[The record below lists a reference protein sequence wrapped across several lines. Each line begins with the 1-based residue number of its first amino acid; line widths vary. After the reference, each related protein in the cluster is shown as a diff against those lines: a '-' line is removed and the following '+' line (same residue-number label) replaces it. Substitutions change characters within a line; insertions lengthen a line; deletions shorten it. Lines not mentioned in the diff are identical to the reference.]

1 MAFLPA
7 PQTFGSQFGA
17 GLGQGIA
24 ATLPEKLEQF
34 ITTKRTQREKSSIN
48 QKIEAL
54 GENATLT
61 DKMGIWLGSDLS
73 PEDKKQGYEVLKNE
87 GATAFAEKFKNQNY
101 TIGDIVEGTSLGYI
115 TPGLAPILAS
125 PLIKDPMEQQL
136 LQQFFGGGGQ
146 PGIGGEEQPAP
157 GIQEDISVGLEDR
170 VTQDS
175 TAQQGAKEAAPGEE
189 TVRPPRRTSPIIDNE
204 GRKKLLQ
211 RMMTTKGPLANLA
224 KTELASIEKSEER
237 QFKKTEK
244 EEERGFQTAEKEEKR
259 IFEEK
264 KRKEE
269 AEARTKETAEKR
281 AFDRNKSYLDR
292 ISDIAVELPKER
304 VALQQMRGALDDK
317 SFNSWRNVVAEMTG
331 VETLKTAS
339 AQVLNSASKQ
349 FLMSSLAG
357 LTGRPN
363 QFIEKQ
369 ITKALISPLY
379 RNEANELIYEG
390 LEGLNKL
397 KEREVQIAED
407 LEDFYTSKGEEIPR
421 TFQKM
426 VRAQHKQEV
435 DDFENRYEQRV
446 KQLLSSKDA
455 KSDEV
460 RMTDP
465 DGKLRNV
472 PKKDA
477 KKAQDAG
484 YKLVK

>member
-7 PQTFGSQFGA
+7 PKTFGSQFGS
-17 GLGQGIA
+17 GLGKGIA
-24 ATLPEKLEQF
+24 ESLPEKLEQF
-34 ITTKRTQREKSSIN
+34 ITTKRAEREKSSIN
-48 QKIEAL
+48 QKIEDL
-54 GENATLT
+54 GEKATLT
-61 DKMGIWLGSDLS
+61 DKMGVWLSSNLS
-73 PEDKKQGYEVLKNE
+73 PEDKKQGYEMLKQE
-87 GATAFAEKFKNQNY
+87 GATGFSEKFQNQDY
-101 TIGDIVEGTSLGYI
+101 TVADIIEGTSLGYI
-115 TPGLAPILAS
+115 TPGLAPILAA
-125 PLIKDPMEQQL
+125 PLMKDPLEQQL
-136 LQQFFGGGGQ
+136 IQQYFGDQGQ
-146 PGIGGEEQPAP
+146 PGIGDQGQPAP
-157 GIQEDISVGLEDR
+157 GIQEDR
-170 VTQDS
+170 VTQDF
-175 TAQQGAKEAAPGEE
+175 TAQNGVKQAPPGEE
-189 TVRPPRRTSPIIDNE
+189 TVRPPRRESSILDTE
-204 GRKKLLQ
+204 ARKKLLK
-211 RMMTTKGPLANLA
+211 RMMTTKGPLASLA
-224 KTELASIEKSEER
+224 KTELASLEKAEER
-237 QFKKTEK
+237 E
-244 EEERGFQTAEKEEKR
+244 FQTAEKEEKR
-259 IFEEK
+259 EFEEK

-269 AEARTKETAEKR
+269 AEAKTKETAEKR
-281 AFDRNKSYLDR
+281 SFDRNKGYLDR
-292 ISDIAVELPKER
+292 ISNIALELPKER
-304 VALQQMRGALDDK
+304 VALQQMKGALDDK

-331 VETLKTAS
+331 LEALKTAS

-349 FLMSSLAG
+349 FLMASLAG

-379 RNEANELIYEG
+379 QNEANELIYEG

-397 KEREVQIAED
+397 KEREVEIAED

-426 VRAQHKQEV
+426 VRAQHKKEV
-435 DDFENRYEQRV
+435 DDFEKRYEQRI